1 MFLPSPAGKNFEGT
15 ADGLLKREEGETFLD
30 ACLSEEG
37 FAENKLSGGEIQ
49 RCRIVRAL
57 LSAKEIYVFDE
68 PSPQMDARSEA
79 RICQLMGGLQ
89 SRGCTLMFEFPL
101 VPFCRDT
108 IHTRQWHEKKSW
120 KT

>member
-1 MFLPSPAGKNFEGT
+1 MKICA
-15 ADGLLKREEGETFLD
+15 
-30 ACLSEEG
+30 
-37 FAENKLSGGEIQ
+37 NKLSGGEIQ

-89 SRGCTLMFEFPL
+89 SRGCTVILISHRRRIMEL
-101 VPFCRDT
+101 ADYVIDMG
-108 IHTRQWHEKKSW
+108 KM
-120 KT
+120 

>member
-1 MFLPSPAGKNFEGT
+1 MFPPSPAGKNFEGT

-68 PSPQMDARSEA
+68 PSPQMDRLSESLSLILCGFWDSFFINSPSFLKKGVDKPYKMCGA
-79 RICQLMGGLQ
+79 
-89 SRGCTLMFEFPL
+89 SRP
-101 VPFCRDT
+101 
-108 IHTRQWHEKKSW
+108 
-120 KT
+120 